1 MPESHKA
8 ERRRVM
14 KANREAGIGD
24 ETGRIVRE
32 KEPPKMMSCT
42 TCKLEFRCTKTNTEL
57 KKHAE
62 GKHAKANY
70 EDCFP
75 GAEAIRT
82 AALGNTEKEG
92 KSDKKGTELTKAQR
106 KAKAA
111 NNMDDL
117 LSDGLSAA
125 PKKKFGKK

>member
-1 MPESHKA
+1 
-8 ERRRVM
+8 
-14 KANREAGIGD
+14 
-24 ETGRIVRE
+24 
-32 KEPPKMMSCT
+32 MMSCT

-82 AALGNTEKEG
+82 AALGNEKEG
-92 KSDKKGTELTKAQR
+92 KSDKKGNELTKAQR
-106 KAKAA
+106 KAKTA

-117 LSDGLSAA
+117 LSAGLSAA
-125 PKKKFGKK
+125 PKKKGGKK